1 MEKEY
6 SLVTPTGFRINEN
19 REYRLPV
26 ILFSFF
32 CGGDLSGE
40 DAESGQEKDENEV
53 AGKSNVSIKK
63 AASWFEID
71 LPG

>member
-32 CGGDLSGE
+32 CGGDLFVQRKMR
-40 DAESGQEKDENEV
+40 DQDRAKTENV
-53 AGKSNVSIKK
+53 VKK
-63 AASWFEID
+63 
-71 LPG
+71 

>member
-19 REYRLPV
+19 RECRLPV

-32 CGGDLSGE
+32 YGGDLSGE
-40 DAESGQEKDENEV
+40 DAGAGQEKNENEV
-53 AGKSNVSIKK
+53 EKTV
-63 AASWFEID
+63 
-71 LPG
+71 